1 MLTRKLRLV
10 MQSSIMGWWYKTSD
24 PALKGQSPIE
34 ALSEGRLDDIEQI
47 VTSYFD
53 PAYA

>member
-1 MLTRKLRLV
+1 ME
-10 MQSSIMGWWYKTSD
+10 SSVIGWWYKTSD
-24 PALKGQSPIE
+24 PALKGKSPIE
-34 ALSEGRLDDIEQI
+34 VLSEDRLDDLEQV